1 MDHYKGIYELTE
13 EYPVGR
19 IGIPA
24 DYQKSIEE
32 EYVSRA
38 RGGCEEQGE
47 DATVLPD
54 HGKIMYVREG
64 ERITISDDVYIE
76 PIWPPPGAGSS
87 IDIDDPNEHNM
98 VYVINYKGVRI
109 MVTGDLLEEDE
120 LKMISYYSGTDT
132 LNCDILKVAH
142 HGSKSSSSEAFL
154 KAASPEIAV
163 IEVGLNNFY
172 GHPHQQTLDRLEAL
186 GIRIYRTDLNG
197 AVGIDI
203 SGRSLSVD
211 KTRDV
216 LELTHGL

>member
-1 MDHYKGIYELTE
+1 M
-13 EYPVGR
+13 
-19 IGIPA
+19 
-24 DYQKSIEE
+24 Q
-32 EYVSRA
+32 
-38 RGGCEEQGE
+38 
-47 DATVLPD
+47 
-54 HGKIMYVREG
+54 
-64 ERITISDDVYIE
+64 
-76 PIWPPPGAGSS
+76 
-87 IDIDDPNEHNM
+87 
-98 VYVINYKGVRI
+98 
-109 MVTGDLLEEDE
+109 
-120 LKMISYYSGTDT
+120 
-132 LNCDILKVAH
+132 
-142 HGSKSSSSEAFL
+142 AFL